1 MQIME
6 IVMVFKY
13 RSSKT
18 PVTPGILFFAA
29 ALLPIMLSIILMV
42 PSRVYATSITLNPDS
57 GKMGTKI
64 TITGDGFIGKL
75 ATIYW
80 DDKKLIQ
87 NVPISKSGEINH
99 KFDVPAAAKGVHIVK
114 VTDDSNWSNITAT
127 SNFSVRPSILCE
139 PPYGKIN
146 SRIYIFGY
154 GFAPNESDIKFTWD
168 GTPLTKSPIQADKT
182 GSWSS
187 QFDVPSLPKGEYT
200 ISAISSSTGPGD
212 VPDVV
217 FTISPYCKSTP
228 ASGPVGTRITITG
241 VGFRAGEDGITFTWD
256 GPIIDTNV
264 VAQPNGTFSYVI
276 TVPPSVKG
284 RHILGVYGSSFT
296 PIGIVPDL
304 EFEVTPSIQLT
315 PSTVIGSR
323 DVRIDGSGFNADEII
338 AIKYDKSAT
347 DAATTTD
354 ARGSF
359 TLTLKAPS
367 KAGKTHTIEAA
378 GNKGGLAQA
387 SYTSGSLPP
396 PSLQLL
402 TPGPGATFYNYNS
415 VIDALTGL
423 FRSPGSLVGIG
434 PASQTSGADVSLAV
448 LGWSADTDAAGM
460 KYTLQISK
468 SPDFAGTAMQKD
480 DITSTSFNLQR
491 SLLPDTGTYYWR
503 ARAVND
509 AGEVGQWSNSWQFE
523 SRAASPLVIAIA
535 VTIIALIIAIIVF
548 GIIALISRSRYS

>member
-1 MQIME
+1 MDNMIKLMYRNSKV
-6 IVMVFKY
+6 IVLPRFLLAISALLSAMLL
-13 RSSKT
+13 
-18 PVTPGILFFAA
+18 GIL
-29 ALLPIMLSIILMV
+29 MM
-42 PSRVYATSITLNPDS
+42 PSHAYATSVMLNPDS
-57 GKMGTKI
+57 GKIGASI
-64 TITGDGFIGKL
+64 TITGEGFIGKV

-80 DDKKLIQ
+80 DDKKLVQ

-99 KFDVPAAAKGVHIVK
+99 KFDVPASSKGIHTVK

-127 SNFSVRPSILCE
+127 SNFSVRPSIICE
-139 PPYGKIN
+139 PPWGKIN
-146 SRIYIFGY
+146 TRIYVFGY
-154 GFAPNESDIKFTWD
+154 GFAPNEGDIKFTWD
-168 GTPLTKSPIQADKT
+168 GNPLSKSPIKADKT

-187 QFDVPSLPKGEYT
+187 QFEVPTAPKGEYL
-200 ISAISSSTGPGD
+200 ISATSASTGPGE
-212 VPDVV
+212 VPDLV
-217 FTISPYCKSTP
+217 FTVSPFCKSTP
-228 ASGPVGTRITITG
+228 SSGPVGTKVTITG
-241 VGFRAGEDGITFTWD
+241 VGFRPGEDGLTFTWD
-256 GPIIDTNV
+256 GPILDTNV

-304 EFEVTPSIQLT
+304 EFEVTSSIQLI

-323 DVRIDGSGFNADEII
+323 DVRIDGNGFNADEII
-338 AIKYDKSAT
+338 AIKYDRSAT
-347 DAATTTD
+347 DASATTD
-354 ARGSF
+354 ALGNF
-359 TLTLKAPS
+359 TLTMKAPS

-415 VIDALTGL
+415 VIDAITGL
-423 FRSPGSLVGIG
+423 FRSPNSLLGIG
-434 PASQTSGADVSLAV
+434 PASQSSGADASLAV
-448 LGWSADTDAAGM
+448 LGWSADTDTTGM
-460 KYTLQISK
+460 KYSLQISK

-480 DITSTSFNLQR
+480 DIPTTSFNLQR
-491 SLLPDTGTYYWR
+491 SMLPDTGTYYWR
-503 ARAVND
+503 VRAVND
-509 AGEVGQWSNSWQFE
+509 ADDVGQWSNSWNFD

-535 VTIIALIIAIIVF
+535 FTIIALIIAIIVF